1 MSLLDL
7 SFASG
12 EGSLS
17 VRRVQIHEAV
27 STMFTVSV
35 WARSPEFD
43 LDLEAL
49 VGQPAALEIV
59 AGTKFVANHGTRK
72 WSGVV
77 SFMEQTQAEPPAPGE
92 KPLSSYY
99 LRIVPRLWLLTQRRN
114 YRIYQH
120 LSIPD
125 ITDKLLGEWGL
136 TADWKIDRGSYS
148 RLEYKVQYGENDFA
162 FLSRLWEEAGIAFT
176 FPQDDAGKKITLGDK
191 LHEGPVREGAAI
203 PSVDNPSKSAEKE
216 FVTRV
221 RLAHEVRP
229 GAHTIRDY
237 DFRRPS
243 FPLFGDGARAA
254 SPEDRYEQYDY
265 QPHAFL
271 VEPGKGGGTPVADDK
286 GIARHEQKAGKD
298 RAARALVA
306 ERTGKIHVA
315 FETNVVDLYPGQRF
329 SVDHHPH
336 AELDAGKK
344 LLVTDFSLEA
354 TPGGEWHMAG
364 TAVFSEVPYRPPFR
378 TDKPT
383 IDSVQTATVV
393 GPSGQE
399 IHTDEFGRVRVQF
412 PWDREGK
419 SDDGSSCWI
428 RVSQGWAGTGY
439 GMMVIP
445 RIGHEVLVGFLNGD
459 PDAPI
464 VVGRVYNATE
474 RVPYKLPEH
483 KTRSTWKSDS
493 SLGSNGFNE
502 IMFEDLKESELVYV
516 QAQKNLRKLVK
527 NDETITVGH
536 NRQKLVL
543 MNELETT
550 GVNRVEVTGA
560 NRTEIT
566 GANRVTVIGGNRDK
580 LIRGDEQE
588 ITVGTQSVLIRQD
601 QDIVVQQNKRERV
614 EKDSHLRVQGK
625 RNQRIDGTQS
635 LSVGKD
641 QQEQVGRNHALKA
654 GKEIH
659 FTAGTA
665 LVLEAKHDITFKG
678 PGGFIRID
686 ASGITIKGTQVLI
699 NSGGSAGSG
708 SGSHPE
714 VPDEAIEAV
723 IEEPVKPPVDNVA
736 ITGLA
741 Q

>member
-27 STMFTVSV
+27 STMFIVSV
-35 WARSPEFD
+35 WARSPQFD

-49 VGQPAALEIV
+49 VGEPAALEIV
-59 AGTKFVANHGTRK
+59 AGTKLVANQGTRK

-77 SFMEQTQAEPPAPGE
+77 SFMEQIQAEAPSPGE
-92 KPLSSYY
+92 KPLSTYY
-99 LRIVPRLWLLTQRRN
+99 LRIVPRIWLLTQRQN
-114 YRIYQH
+114 YRIFQH

-125 ITDKLLGEWGL
+125 ITDKLLAEWGL
-136 TADWKIDRGSYS
+136 AAAWKIDRGSYPK
-148 RLEYKVQYGENDFA
+148 LEYKVQYGENDFA

-176 FPQDDAGKKITLGDK
+176 FPDDGTGKTIGLGDK
-191 LHEGPVREGAAI
+191 LQEGPARGGEAI
-203 PSVDNPSKSAEKE
+203 HAVDNPSKSAEKE

-221 RLAHEVRP
+221 RLSHEVRP

-237 DFRRPS
+237 DFRRPI
-243 FPLFGDGARAA
+243 FPLYGDSPKA
-254 SPEDRYEQYDY
+254 SAPEDRYEQYEY
-265 QPHAFL
+265 RPHGFL
-271 VEPGKGGGTPVADDK
+271 VEPGRGGDTPVADDK
-286 GIARHEQKAGKD
+286 GIARHEQKAGQD

-306 ERTGKIHVA
+306 ERTGKVQVS
-315 FETNVVDLYPGQRF
+315 FETNVIDLYPGQRF
-329 SVDHHPH
+329 SIEYHPH
-336 AELDAGKK
+336 AELDSSKK
-344 LLVTDFSLEA
+344 LLVTDFTLDA
-354 TPGGEWHMAG
+354 TPGGDWHMAG

-378 TDKPT
+378 AVKPT
-383 IDSVQTATVV
+383 INSVQTATVV
-393 GPSGQE
+393 GPAGQE

-502 IMFEDLKESELVYV
+502 IMFEDLRESELVYV

-527 NDETITVGH
+527 NDETITVGQD
-536 NRQKLVL
+536 RQKLVL

-550 GVNRVEVTGA
+550 GVNRTEVTGA

-566 GANRVTVIGGNRDK
+566 GANRVTVIGGNREK
-580 LIRGDEQE
+580 LIRGDELE
-588 ITVGTQSVLIRQD
+588 ITDGKQAVLVRQD
-601 QDIVVQQNKRERV
+601 QDIIVQQNKRERI
-614 EKDSHLRVQGK
+614 EGDSHLRVQGK
-625 RNQRIDGTQS
+625 RNQRIDGIQS
-635 LSVGKD
+635 LSVGQD

-654 GKEIH
+654 AKEIH
-659 FTAGTA
+659 FTAGSA
-665 LVLEAKHDITFKG
+665 LVLEAKYDLTIKG

-686 ASGITIKGTQVLI
+686 GSGITIRGSNVLI

-708 SGSHPE
+708 AGSHPE
-714 VPDEAIEAV
+714 APEAAIEAV
-723 IEEPVKPPVDNVA
+723 IDEPEKPPVDNVA

>member
-12 EGSLS
+12 ESSLS
-17 VRRVQIHEAV
+17 VRRVQLHEGV
-27 STMFTVSV
+27 STLFTASV
-35 WARSPEFD
+35 WARSPSFD
-43 LDLEAL
+43 LDLESL
-49 VGQPAALEIV
+49 VGEPAALQVI
-59 AGTKFVANHGTRK
+59 AGTRFVQSLGARR

-77 SFMEQTQAEPPAPGE
+77 AFMEQVQGEPPAPGE
-92 KPLSSYY
+92 TPLSTYY
-99 LRIVPRLWLLTQRRN
+99 IRIVPRLWLLTQRQN

-125 ITDKLLGEWGL
+125 ISDKLLGEWGL
-136 TADWKIDRGSYS
+136 SADWKIDRSQHPK
-148 RLEYKVQYGENDFA
+148 LEYKVQYGETDFV

-176 FPQDDAGKKITLGDK
+176 FPEDESGKTITLGDK
-191 LHEGPVREGAAI
+191 LQEWPTRGGAPI
-203 PSVDNPSKSAEKE
+203 LYVDNPNQAAERE
-216 FVTRV
+216 FVTRM
-221 RLAHEVRP
+221 RLSHEVRP
-229 GAHTIRDY
+229 GAYTIRDY
-237 DFRRPS
+237 DFRKPG
-243 FPLFGDGARAA
+243 FPLFGNAPQAA
-254 SPEDRYEQYDY
+254 PPENRYEQYHY
-265 QPHAFL
+265 QPHGFL
-271 VEPGKGGGTPVADDK
+271 VEPGKGGDTPVADDK
-286 GIARHEQKAGKD
+286 GIARHEQKAGHE
-298 RAARALVA
+298 RSTRALA
-306 ERTGKIHVA
+306 GGRTGKVHVA
-315 FETNVVDLYPGQRF
+315 FETNVMDLYPGQRF

-336 AELDAGKK
+336 AELDSSKK
-344 LLVTDFSLEA
+344 LLATEFTLDA
-354 TPGGEWHMAG
+354 TPGGEWRITG
-364 TAVFSEVPYRPPFR
+364 SAVFSEVPYRPALR
-378 TDKPT
+378 TPKPKLT
-383 IDSVQTATVV
+383 SVQTATVV
-393 GPSGQE
+393 GPAGQE

-419 SDDGSSCWI
+419 SDDNSSCWI

-464 VVGRVYNATE
+464 IVGRVFNATE
-474 RVPYKLPEH
+474 RVPYKLPDH

-493 SLGSNGFNE
+493 SIGSGGFNE
-502 IMFEDLKESELVYV
+502 IMFEDLKEHELVYV

-543 MNELETT
+543 MNEIETT
-550 GVNRVEVTGA
+550 GLTRTEVTGGD
-560 NRTEIT
+560 RTEIT
-566 GANRVTVIGGNRDK
+566 DGNRVTVIGLNRDK

-588 ITVGTQSVLIRQD
+588 VTDGKQSILIRKD
-601 QDIVVQQNKRERV
+601 QDIVVQQNKRERI
-614 EKDSHLRVQGK
+614 EGDSHLRVQGK
-625 RNQRIDGTQS
+625 RNQRIDGVQS

-659 FTAGTA
+659 FQAGTA
-665 LVLEAKHDITFKG
+665 LVIEAKHDLTFKG

-686 ASGITIKGTQVLI
+686 SGGITIKGSKVLI

-708 SGSHPE
+708 AGSSPE
-714 VPDEAIEAV
+714 APEEAV
-723 IEEPVKPPVDNVA
+723 EAKIEQPEKPEVDNVA

>member
-27 STMFTVSV
+27 STMFSVSV
-35 WARSPEFD
+35 WARSPQHD
-43 LDLEAL
+43 LDLESF
-49 VGQPAALEIV
+49 VGEPAALSLV
-59 AGTKFVANHGTRK
+59 AGTVHVANNGSRK

-77 SFMEQTQAEPPAPGE
+77 SFMEQTQAEPAGAGE

-99 LRIVPRLWLLTQRRN
+99 IRIVPRLWLLTQRQN

-136 TADWKIDRGSYS
+136 SAAWKIDRGSYPK
-148 RLEYKVQYGENDFA
+148 LEYKVQYGENDFA

-176 FPQDDAGKKITLGDK
+176 FPEDESGKTIALGDK
-191 LHEGPVREGAAI
+191 LQEGPVREGPAI
-203 PSVDNPSKSAEKE
+203 HAVDNPSKSSEKE

-243 FPLFGDGARAA
+243 FPLYGDGPKAGA
-254 SPEDRYEQYDY
+254 PEDRYEQYVY
-265 QPHAFL
+265 QPHGFL
-271 VEPGKGGGTPVADDK
+271 VEPSKGGDTPVADDK

-306 ERTGKIHVA
+306 ERTGKVQVS

-329 SVDHHPH
+329 SIDHHPH
-336 AELDAGKK
+336 AELDSGKK
-344 LLVTDFSLEA
+344 LLVTDFSIEA

-364 TAVFSEVPYRPPFR
+364 SAVFSEVPYRPPFR
-378 TDKPT
+378 TSKPM
-383 IDSVQTATVV
+383 INSVQTATVV
-393 GPSGQE
+393 GPGGQE

-419 SDDGSSCWI
+419 NDDGSSCWI

-445 RIGHEVLVGFLNGD
+445 RIGHEVLIGFLNGD

-502 IMFEDLKESELVYV
+502 IMFEDLKETELVYI

-527 NDETITVGH
+527 NDETITVLN
-536 NRQKLVL
+536 NRQKYVV
-543 MNELETT
+543 NDELETT
-550 GVNRVEVTGA
+550 GANRVEVTGG

-566 GANRVTVIGGNRDK
+566 DLNRVTVIGGNREK
-580 LIRGDEQE
+580 LIRGDELE
-588 ITVGTQSVLIRQD
+588 ITDGKQAILIRQD
-601 QDIVVQQNKRERV
+601 QDIIVQQNKREQIV
-614 EKDSHLRVQGK
+614 GDSHLRVQGK
-625 RNQRIDGTQS
+625 RNQRIDGIQS
-635 LSVGKD
+635 LSVGQD

-654 GKEIH
+654 AKEIH
-659 FTAGTA
+659 FTAGSA
-665 LVLEAKHDITFKG
+665 LVLEAKKDLTIKG

-686 ASGITIKGTQVLI
+686 GSGITIRGSKVLI

-708 SGSHPE
+708 AGSHPE
-714 VPDEAIEAV
+714 APEAAIEAV
-723 IEEPVKPPVDNVA
+723 IELPEKPPVDNVA